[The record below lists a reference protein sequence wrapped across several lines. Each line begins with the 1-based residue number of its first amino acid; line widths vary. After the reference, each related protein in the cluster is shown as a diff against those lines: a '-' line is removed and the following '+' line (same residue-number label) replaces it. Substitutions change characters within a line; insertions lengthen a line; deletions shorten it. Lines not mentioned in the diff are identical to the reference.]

1 MPTPP
6 QGIGAQKIGPQKIGE
21 WRSLPPP
28 IRSATF
34 RFGRP
39 PRFQLLRAP
48 AARALLKAMTAT
60 NTNTDAAKAKP
71 SWRMRSKSAGDTP
84 PPRRTAEKRLPLYG
98 EMEHVHGIYGGIFA
112 DGSDSGSA

>member
-6 QGIGAQKIGPQKIGE
+6 QKIGPRKIGGQKAGA
-21 WRSLPPP
+21 WRSLPSP

-34 RFGRP
+34 RFVVP
-39 PRFQLLRAP
+39 PRFHLLRAP
-48 AARALLKAMTAT
+48 AAHALLKTMTAT
-60 NTNTDAAKAKP
+60 NTNTDAAKATP
-71 SWRMRSKSAGDTP
+71 SWRIRSKSAGDTP